1 MALAIANLRAGLG
14 RVSRSGLSVWSGA
27 GTSGV
32 KAKRWPAILLALACL
47 LPSLARAE
55 AGAGL
60 PGAHELVADTTEK
73 VMAVVTA
80 AESYAEEDPE
90 RYYSNIQAI
99 LDPLIDYR
107 GFARN
112 VMGPYA
118 SSKRYRSLD
127 EAGRDQLRAQLDT
140 FTDAMQ
146 QSLIR
151 TYSKGLLAFGKA
163 RIELDTTGAEDADA
177 NRASV
182 MQRIYA
188 ENPQPYVVMY
198 QMGKDR
204 EDAWKLRNVI
214 IESVNLGEIYRDQ
227 FLASAR
233 DFDGDLDKVIA
244 NWTTVTVDVES

>member
-1 MALAIANLRAGLG
+1 MMIMTKPFSNAG
-14 RVSRSGLSVWSGA
+14 SRSLPRGPGSLVGRITALLSM
-27 GTSGV
+27 
-32 KAKRWPAILLALACL
+32 LAFAVSMNVAAQPDAALDTTK
-47 LPSLARAE
+47 
-55 AGAGL
+55 
-60 PGAHELVADTTEK
+60 PGARSLVADTTER

-80 AESYAEEDPE
+80 AEEYAEEDPE
-90 RYYSNIQAI
+90 RYYGEIQTI

-127 EAGRDQLRAQLDT
+127 EAGREQLRAQLDT
-140 FTDAMQ
+140 FTEAMQ

-163 RIELDTTGAEDADA
+163 RIELGMDEPEAPSDD
-177 NRASV
+177 RASV
-182 MQRIYA
+182 KQLIYA
-188 ENPQPYVVMY
+188 ESPQPYVVLY
-198 QMGKDR
+198 QMGRDKAGD
-204 EDAWKLRNVI
+204 WKLRNVI

-233 DFDGDLDKVIA
+233 DFDGDLNEVIS
-244 NWTTVTVDVES
+244 NWTVVTVDVES